1 MPANKSP
8 PHSDHKLT
16 FSQIIATKSNCNND
30 VHQFYKNAS
39 THPHTLSMSGM
50 YETAHLKTKIV
61 VLHKYLN
68 DEQ

>member
-30 VHQFYKNAS
+30 VHQFKGHSIKTPAL
-39 THPHTLSMSGM
+39 TPTL
-50 YETAHLKTKIV
+50 
-61 VLHKYLN
+61 
-68 DEQ
+68 